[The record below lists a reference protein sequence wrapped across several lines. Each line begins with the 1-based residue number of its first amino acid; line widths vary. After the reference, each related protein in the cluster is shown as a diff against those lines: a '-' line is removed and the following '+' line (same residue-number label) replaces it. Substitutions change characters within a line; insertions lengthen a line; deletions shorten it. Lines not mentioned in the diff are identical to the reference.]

1 MQTAAPLPGAD
12 PAAGLFFCSP
22 GHRLP
27 AFCPYLIF
35 CNKILKI
42 FSQSCKKPVDK
53 RFCPAYNDTKSR
65 KGICTMR
72 YTKAFAFADS
82 RSCRA
87 FSGACSQTAG
97 TSFCAPATEKSSC
110 AIITDIAMPA
120 VSFFVMIAII
130 GILARISLAAVVLL
144 CFVLNVWV
152 VRLLPFRKPKERT
165 LYQRTPA

>member
-1 MQTAAPLPGAD
+1 
-12 PAAGLFFCSP
+12 
-22 GHRLP
+22 
-27 AFCPYLIF
+27 
-35 CNKILKI
+35 
-42 FSQSCKKPVDK
+42 
-53 RFCPAYNDTKSR
+53 
-65 KGICTMR
+65 MR

-87 FSGACSQTAG
+87 FSGACLQAAG